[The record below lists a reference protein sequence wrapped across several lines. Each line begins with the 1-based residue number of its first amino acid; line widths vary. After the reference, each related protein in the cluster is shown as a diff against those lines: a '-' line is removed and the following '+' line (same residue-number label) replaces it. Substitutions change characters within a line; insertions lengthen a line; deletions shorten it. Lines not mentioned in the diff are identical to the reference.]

1 MARLNR
7 PHLLT
12 VAGNKKPTEDFLS
25 LIERAAILLVTSST
39 SDADDDELAQE
50 LYERANDCMIQAAH
64 SPFFGGTKTS
74 LSYVGL
80 DVVRDLVFELIYDE
94 LIMRGYPMPKR

>member
-1 MARLNR
+1 M
-7 PHLLT
+7 LT
-12 VAGNKKPTEDFLS
+12 DGGNKKPADDFLS

-39 SDADDDELAQE
+39 GDADDELMQE

-80 DVVRDLVFELIYDE
+80 NVVRELVFELIYDE
-94 LIMRGYPMPKR
+94 LIKRGYPMPRR